1 MAVGVSTGCMAAR
14 TATRRSRARGRR
26 RIRTGRRRRAAASGG
41 TLERDKEETKINTGL
56 KNTYGRVT
64 V

>member
-1 MAVGVSTGCMAAR
+1 MALGLSTGCMAAR

-41 TLERDKEETKINTGL
+41 TLERDKEET
-56 KNTYGRVT
+56 
-64 V
+64 